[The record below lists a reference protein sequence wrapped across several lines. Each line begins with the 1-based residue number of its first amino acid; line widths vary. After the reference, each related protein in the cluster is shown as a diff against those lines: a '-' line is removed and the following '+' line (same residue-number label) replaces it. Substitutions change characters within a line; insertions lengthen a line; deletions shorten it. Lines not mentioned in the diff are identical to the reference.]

1 MHSTR
6 MCTLRVPLNTHCSL
20 FSCFDCPHATRKCE
34 NTLTPCW
41 PSRQKFRPRQV
52 AAKKKFGARQV
63 AQSVKAVCLAAM
75 YKINVCLISFQ
86 TLHRWVKNIRHA
98 PSPTCSK
105 GSSTV
110 AAPACTDSVHARLCR
125 VRVCGLCVWRVFCFP
140 ISFLLLTKAYR

>member
-20 FSCFDCPHATRKCE
+20 FSCFDCPHAARKCE
-34 NTLTPCW
+34 NALTPYW

-52 AAKKKFGARQV
+52 AAIKKIWGKTSSSVRQGCMPGCHV
-63 AQSVKAVCLAAM
+63 Q
-75 YKINVCLISFQ
+75 INVCLISFQ

-98 PSPTCSK
+98 PSPTCSR

-110 AAPACTDSVHARLCR
+110 AAPACTDSVHARVCH

-140 ISFLLLTKAYR
+140 NSFFLLTKAYR